1 LTQNFVFSFE
11 ERSVAGTEEPP
22 KQAAITHKSR
32 SAPDT
37 FLKYKRESILKHT
50 SPSSQDASRYTAARG
65 QHKLLKQAEIA
76 RATVKKLGAL
86 ADSLLKSA
94 DAWEKE
100 HGRPFFY
107 DTQRVT
113 DMVEEYKWKAQQ
125 AEEAKRQQKVRVWEM
140 GLRFERKG
148 LRRIWDGLQWVR
160 IVGTTAS
167 RVKRRVGTCKGLRK
181 FLCSSGR
188 R

>member
-1 LTQNFVFSFE
+1 LF
-11 ERSVAGTEEPP
+11 
-22 KQAAITHKSR
+22 
-32 SAPDT
+32 
-37 FLKYKRESILKHT
+37 
-50 SPSSQDASRYTAARG
+50 QDASRYTAARG

-76 RATVKKLGAL
+76 RATVKKLGVL

-125 AEEAKRQQKVRVWEM
+125 AEEAKRQQKVRVLEM
-140 GLRFERKG
+140 GLQIESKS
-148 LRRIWDGLQWVR
+148 LRRVSVRQEVLQWVKDCRSHSSQSEETSRR
-160 IVGTTAS
+160 I
-167 RVKRRVGTCKGLRK
+167 KRSEKVSL
-181 FLCSSGR
+181 
-188 R
+188 